1 MPVTYPLDTTGVNP
15 ANLVQDEL
23 HSVNEAQFRD
33 YYFIVPTFTPFY
45 VDNFQLVLIESG
57 VERVLEEDVDFSF
70 ALPYVTA
77 TRTYGK
83 QLYAAITLHNLN
95 SSGILKLRYQTLGGE
110 EIADRLSVLAI
121 LAEKAYNPRTT
132 IFDLIVD
139 RPNAL
144 PPTPH
149 PLDYDDLY
157 GQEEVVN
164 ALVGI
169 RDAIAENS
177 SLTVAEIR
185 NFLMSIGAAAVAG
198 YIKKVG
204 DEMLGPLIL
213 SMPATEDN
221 HAVNRLF
228 VLENTV
234 SPTALAE
241 TLSLYAT
248 SAMLD
253 NVSDA
258 KVSRS
263 GSTMSGPLILSSNPA
278 EDMQASTKQY
288 VDNTVSGLQATIQ
301 SLQQSVSSIAAGG
314 ISREEVLDL
323 IGRLSARIDQV

>member
-198 YIKKVG
+198 YIKSRRRDARAADPIDARHRGQPRRQSAVCTGEHRFADGVG
-204 DEMLGPLIL
+204 GDTVPIRHQR
-213 SMPATEDN
+213 
-221 HAVNRLF
+221 HA
-228 VLENTV
+228 
-234 SPTALAE
+234 
-241 TLSLYAT
+241 
-248 SAMLD
+248 
-253 NVSDA
+253 
-258 KVSRS
+258 
-263 GSTMSGPLILSSNPA
+263 G
-278 EDMQASTKQY
+278 
-288 VDNTVSGLQATIQ
+288 
-301 SLQQSVSSIAAGG
+301 
-314 ISREEVLDL
+314 
-323 IGRLSARIDQV
+323 